1 MHDSHP
7 IKDNQGEDLP
17 DDEAAWKEAT
27 SFTGA
32 VFKGLDGKF
41 RPGEQWS
48 VEVTDEAG
56 KPVFFISI
64 GSRKMK

>member
-1 MHDSHP
+1 M
-7 IKDNQGEDLP
+7 P